1 MATPTLETAS
11 FLFPTNLGWMALAW
25 SGEKAVRLTFGHPS
39 AAAAAASLGVEAWS
53 ATDRRDLPSWVDD
66 LVDRLQRYSDGE
78 TISFDDIPVDLSHL
92 TAFQLKVVRA
102 CRKISR
108 GRTRSYGEL
117 AAAAGSPGASRAVGS
132 VMAKNRL
139 PIIIP
144 CHRVVGSAGS
154 LGGFS
159 APDGLCMKERMLAL
173 EGADQAAKKPR
184 NTLKTRK
191 RKTERMLLA

>member
-1 MATPTLETAS
+1 L
-11 FLFPTNLGWMALAW
+11 
-25 SGEKAVRLTFGHPS
+25 RITFGHPS

-53 ATDRRDLPSWVDD
+53 ATDRRDLPAWVAD
-66 LVDRLQRYSDGE
+66 LVERLQRYSDGE
-78 TISFDDIPVDLSHL
+78 AVTFDDVPVDLSHL

-108 GRTRSYGEL
+108 GRTRTYGDL

-159 APDGLCMKERMLAL
+159 APDGLSMKQRMLAL
-173 EGADQAAKKPR
+173 EGALQLKEQPRISRIKRIGRKKR
-184 NTLKTRK
+184 VSA
-191 RKTERMLLA
+191 LA

>member
-78 TISFDDIPVDLSHL
+78 TVAFDDIPVDLSHL
-92 TAFQLKVVRA
+92 TAFQLKVIRA

-108 GRTRSYGEL
+108 GRTRTYGDL

-144 CHRVVGSAGS
+144 CHRVVGAAGS

-159 APDGLCMKERMLAL
+159 APDGLCMKQRMLAL
-173 EGADQAAKKPR
+173 EGHETIPEKPQR
-184 NTLKTRK
+184 APRSRRKMRATLS
-191 RKTERMLLA
+191 

>member
-1 MATPTLETAS
+1 
-11 FLFPTNLGWMALAW
+11 
-25 SGEKAVRLTFGHPS
+25 VRLTFGHPS
-39 AAAAAASLGVEAWS
+39 AAAAAASLDVQAWS

-108 GRTRSYGEL
+108 GRTRTYGDL
-117 AAAAGSPGASRAVGS
+117 ATAAGSPGASRAVGS

-144 CHRVVGSAGS
+144 CHRVVGAAGS

-159 APDGLCMKERMLAL
+159 APDGLCMKQRMLAL
-173 EGADQAAKKPR
+173 EGHETIPEKPQR
-184 NTLKTRK
+184 APRSRRKMRATLS
-191 RKTERMLLA
+191 

>member
-1 MATPTLETAS
+1 MAQPTLDTAT

-25 SGEKAVRLTFGHPS
+25 SGERVVRLTFGHPS
-39 AAAAAASLGVEAWS
+39 AAAAVAHLDQSADWT
-53 ATDRRDLPSWVDD
+53 ATDRADLPPWVAE
-66 LVDRLQRYSDGE
+66 LVDRLQRYSDGD
-78 TISFDDIPVDLSHL
+78 TVSFDDVPIDLSHL
-92 TAFQLKVVRA
+92 TPFQLKVVRA

-108 GRTRSYGEL
+108 GQTRTYGNL

-139 PIIIP
+139 PIIVP

-159 APDGLCMKERMLAL
+159 APDGLCMKERMLVL
-173 EGADQAAKKPR
+173 EGHAMPAKPERTPR
-184 NTLKTRK
+184 SRRK
-191 RKTERMLLA
+191 MPTTFA